1 MIFRSPYAEI
11 SIPEV
16 PLTQLILESARLY
29 ADKAALVDGSTGRTI
44 TYRELGEKIERV
56 AASLA
61 GRGFGKGDC
70 LAIFSPNLPE
80 YAIAFHGAALLGGII
95 TTVNPLYTAEE
106 VAHQLEDA
114 GAKYLVTIPQLMDK
128 AQEAANETKVEEIF
142 VFGEAEGATS
152 FNSLFE
158 SEGRAP
164 AVHINPRE
172 DICALPF
179 SSGTT
184 GLPKG
189 VMLTHYNLVSNMCQ
203 MEQMKLFSAEDNL
216 ICVLPL
222 FHIYGMMVIMN
233 LGLYRGTTIVTVPRF
248 DLEQFLQL
256 VQDYRVTFAHLVP
269 PIMVALAK
277 HPAVDDYE
285 LSSLRTI
292 FSGAAPL
299 GEAVTTA
306 CIERL
311 GCQVRQGYGMT
322 ETSPATHCTGSD
334 AAKTKHG
341 SVGMCVPNTE
351 CKLVDVETGEMVG
364 VGKRGELWVRG
375 PQVMKG
381 YHNNPDATAG
391 TVDSDGWLHTGDVGY
406 VDEDGHLFIVDRVK
420 ELIKYKGFQVAP
432 AELEAILLSH
442 PAIADA
448 AVIPSPDEEAGE
460 VPKAFII
467 LKGEASPE
475 EIKEYVAEQVAPHK
489 KIRLLEIVDQIP
501 KTASGKI
508 LRRVL
513 KERERAR
520 VEASKGNAGD
530 KDD

>member
-11 SIPEV
+11 QIPEV
-16 PLTQLILESARLY
+16 PLTQLILESAGRFP
-29 ADKAALVDGSTGRTI
+29 DKPALVEGPTGRTI
-44 TYRELGEKIERV
+44 TYGELALKIER
-56 AASLA
+56 AASSLHA
-61 GRGFGKGDC
+61 RGFRKGDC
-70 LAIFSPNLPE
+70 LAIFSPNIPE
-80 YAIAFHGAALLGGII
+80 YAIAFHAAARLGGVV

-106 VAHQLEDA
+106 VAHQLADA
-114 GAKYLVTIPQLMDK
+114 CAKYLVTIPQLLDK
-128 AQEAANETKVEEIF
+128 ALEAANESDVKEIF
-142 VFGEAEGATS
+142 VFGEAEGTTS
-152 FNSLFE
+152 FQALFE
-158 SEGRAP
+158 AEARPPEVS
-164 AVHINPRE
+164 INARE

-203 MEQMKLFSAEDNL
+203 MAQMNLFDEEDTL

-222 FHIYGMMVIMN
+222 FHIYGLMVIMN
-233 LGLYRGTTIVTVPRF
+233 LGLYRGATLVTMPRF
-248 DLEQFLQL
+248 ELEEFLGVMEQ
-256 VQDYRVTFAHLVP
+256 YRVSFAHVVP
-269 PIMVALAK
+269 PILLALAK
-277 HPAVDDYE
+277 HPSVDNYD
-285 LSSLRTI
+285 LSSLRTL

-299 GEAVTTA
+299 GEAVTRA

-322 ETSPATHCTGSD
+322 ESSPATHCTGSD
-334 AAKTKHG
+334 RLKTKHG

-364 VGKRGELWVRG
+364 VGERGELWVRG

-381 YHNNPDATAG
+381 YHNRPDATQG
-391 TVDSDGWLHTGDVGY
+391 TLDKEGWLHTGDVGY

-432 AELEAILLSH
+432 AELEAVLLSH

-460 VPKAFII
+460 VPKAFVV
-467 LKGEASPE
+467 LKGEAAPE
-475 EIKEYVAEQVAPHK
+475 EIKAYVAERVAPHK
-489 KIRLLEIVDQIP
+489 KIRRLEMVDHIP
-501 KTASGKI
+501 KNASGKI

-513 KERERAR
+513 KERERAQ
-520 VEASKGNAGD
+520 VENMKGNTKG
-530 KDD
+530 